1 MSEILYTGTL
11 SGSDLTQLISDCNF
25 QRDALFLGE
34 QLPTHI
40 VDEAEQQNL
49 LLFDW
54 YSSAI
59 EFTRYNSG
67 RIFYQGAN
75 SVGSVTPINF
85 ASSIWEVHNQQ
96 PSWNTINVKHTT
108 NVQTSPNDQEFHQK
122 RKHYVLYGS
131 FLNRGISAPEK
142 SVPYAEARIPRILY
156 YPFDLQQADQ
166 LKRLSICVR
175 EYIYAESGQIFTYRF
190 QSLDVI
196 KPTIL
201 N

>member
-59 EFTRYNSG
+59 EFTRYNSDASFIRSRTPFERNADQF
-67 RIFYQGAN
+67 RIVYL
-75 SVGSVTPINF
+75 GS
-85 ASSIWEVHNQQ
+85 AQ
-96 PSWNTINVKHTT
+96 PTAILEHYKCKAHDKCADLT
-108 NVQTSPNDQEFHQK
+108 NDQEFHQK
-122 RKHYVLYGS
+122 QKHYVLYGS
-131 FLNRGISAPEK
+131 FLNRGISAPEQ

-166 LKRLSICVR
+166 SKRLSICVR

>member
-67 RIFYQGAN
+67 RIFYQGAELR
-75 SVGSVTPINF
+75 
-85 ASSIWEVHNQQ
+85 WERN
-96 PSWNTINVKHTT
+96 
-108 NVQTSPNDQEFHQK
+108 
-122 RKHYVLYGS
+122 
-131 FLNRGISAPEK
+131 
-142 SVPYAEARIPRILY
+142 
-156 YPFDLQQADQ
+156 ADQ
-166 LKRLSICVR
+166 FRIVYLGS
-175 EYIYAESGQIFTYRF
+175 AQ
-190 QSLDVI
+190 
-196 KPTIL
+196 PTAIL
-201 N
+201 EHYKCKAHDKCADLHK